1 MRGEFHSP
9 RPLFYARD
17 KRLNIFGIVPILF
30 MALFT
35 SEAQARF
42 YWRGRLVRSSTIST
56 GITGSF
62 ENPYFLFSFFLENI
76 EYFPVIYIFSLS
88 RKIITLLTESICI
101 NIVVSLTR
109 VDRYRFHKERIK
121 RSTTYRRTWL
131 RFFLSECKKRK
142 RVGGGREK
150 KGKKQRRWRERRLD
164 S

>member
-62 ENPYFLFSFFLENI
+62 ENPYFLFSFFLENSD
-76 EYFPVIYIFSLS
+76 IYIFSLSLS

-142 RVGGGREK
+142 RVGREK